1 MTAPGPLTP
10 YELGQRDR
18 KEAIAG
24 GEIPSREALDKAAAV
39 IAASQGRQADPGQ
52 ADGAAA

>member
-1 MTAPGPLTP
+1 MTAPAPLTP